1 MTDLKQQTKQSMI
14 WSLLD
19 KAGFQVVGFVVM
31 IITARLLSP
40 KDFGL
45 IGALTI
51 FTVIGTILATSSFTI
66 ALIRRK
72 FNTENEYNAVFL
84 FNLLISIALYL
95 ILFFSAPLIA
105 HYFEQPELL
114 NLSRFLFLIIII
126 NILSVVPY
134 IKLTRQMDFKKLSLI
149 NLLSVTASGAISIYL
164 AIIGYDYWVIAWQQV
179 LYQVFRSCLL
189 LCFGSWKILSKP
201 DFSIISEIFA
211 FSFFLLLT
219 DLMSNGIR
227 YVYNI
232 YIGKVF
238 SIQQLGYYSQA
249 NKFQNIP
256 STVITGGI
264 SSVSYPVLAQLI
276 DDPSRQLMYF
286 RKIIRIL
293 SFLIFPVILG
303 LIACADNLFSVVLTD
318 KWLPSVPYFRWLL
331 LAALP
336 MPFMSMFL
344 VYLKVQGYGKINFIL
359 ELIRNILIIVPI
371 FIFTQNLFV
380 VLEIYILVQCVMYA
394 VDFYVLFKKIGYHF
408 INHMMDI
415 LPYLIISV
423 FMALIVYALP
433 LYINISAFTALLI
446 QVLVGLITYLGITF
460 LTGSTV
466 LRDVLAIMNKHK

>member
-1 MTDLKQQTKQSMI
+1 MNDLKQQTKQSMI

-19 KAGFQVVGFVVM
+19 KAGFQIVGFVVM

-72 FNTENEYNAVFL
+72 SNTENEYNAVFL
-84 FNLLISIALYL
+84 FNLLISIVLYFTL
-95 ILFFSAPLIA
+95 YFSAPYISI
-105 HYFEQPELL
+105 YFDQPELV

-149 NLLSVTASGAISIYL
+149 NLFSVSASGGISIYL
-164 AIIGYDYWVIAWQQV
+164 ALIGYDYWVIAWQQV
-179 LYQVFRSCLL
+179 LYQLFRSLL
-189 LCFGSWKILSKP
+189 LLTFGSWKVLSKP
-201 DFSIISEIFA
+201 DFSVIHEIFS

-256 STVITGGI
+256 ATVITGGI

-276 DDPSRQLMYF
+276 DNPSRQLMYF
-286 RKIIRIL
+286 RKIVRIL

-336 MPFMSMFL
+336 MPFISMFL

-371 FIFTQNLFV
+371 FIFTQNLFI
-380 VLEIYILVQCVMYA
+380 VLEFYILVQCIMY
-394 VDFYVLFKKIGYHF
+394 VIDFYFLSKKVGYHL
-408 INHMMDI
+408 INHIMDV
-415 LPYLIISV
+415 LPYFMISI
-423 FMALIVYALP
+423 FMAFIVYALP
-433 LYINISAFTALLI
+433 LYLDIAPSTALII
-446 QVLVGLITYLGITF
+446 QIIVGAITYFGITF
-460 LTGSTV
+460 LTGSKV
-466 LRDVLAIMNKHK
+466 LRDALAIMNKHK